1 MDDVSQRAV
10 RMAAAKTWAPTLYVV
25 LGQVGWFACVES
37 AAHGAPWMGTLCVV
51 ALLAAHLRIVA
62 RPVEEFKLVLA
73 VVVIGAVWETALV
86 RAGLLAYPS
95 GTIVRGTAPY
105 WIPALW
111 ALFAAQLNT
120 SYRWLKTRLAL
131 ASLFGAIAGPLSF
144 RAGVALGAL
153 RFVQPPAAVL
163 ALAIG
168 WAVLLPLI
176 LLISRRLD
184 GVSQNAA

>member
-1 MDDVSQRAV
+1 MNDVSQPAGR
-10 RMAAAKTWAPTLYVV
+10 RAAAKTWAPTIYVV
-25 LGQVGWFACVES
+25 LGQAGWFACVES
-37 AAHGAPWMGTLCVV
+37 AAHGAPWIGTLFVV
-51 ALLAAHLRIVA
+51 ALLAAHLCIVV
-62 RPVEEFKLVLA
+62 RPGEEFKLVLA
-73 VVVIGAVWETALV
+73 VVVIGALWESALV

-95 GTIVRGTAPY
+95 GTILRGTAPY

-120 SYRWLKTRLAL
+120 SYRWLKPRLVL

-153 RFVQPPAAVL
+153 RFVQPLAAVL

-168 WAVLLPLI
+168 WAVLLPMI
-176 LLISRRLD
+176 LVISRRWD
-184 GVSQNAA
+184 GVSQRAA